1 LARCHIAVRT
11 SAAGEQELAGPF
23 VGGLEIVIDC
33 LTGLLA
39 QLKSDRPSGF
49 LLSDGCAIRCVP
61 AGSDILDPY
70 GYDIAA
76 AKLAVDRQIEHREV
90 ASAALDLEFCPDRPD
105 VFGSQRWLCPGQLS
119 PVPRHSLG
127 RIYLI
132 LHDHTPRLGYRADK
146 HEPPDAWN
154 QVGSRAKADFASALA
169 ANDLKRLTPNGPR
182 SVQLRCKT
190 QDI

>member
-1 LARCHIAVRT
+1 VNKK
-11 SAAGEQELAGPF
+11 LAGSF

-39 QLKSDRPSGF
+39 QFKSDRPSGF

-119 PVPRHSLG
+119 LVP
-127 RIYLI
+127 
-132 LHDHTPRLGYRADK
+132 T
-146 HEPPDAWN
+146 
-154 QVGSRAKADFASALA
+154 ALA
-169 ANDLKRLTPNGPR
+169 GTHLLDPAWPYSSARLQSR
-182 SVQLRCKT
+182 QA
-190 QDI
+190 